1 MRELNNL
8 VEDNEINVPNNN
20 QQFISILTGHVNS
33 ASYFSMDAASFP
45 SRLPMAACLRPAAS
59 APVPATTPNR
69 HGQRQQSPRRTAVC
83 KCAPWHWGLET
94 CNIEGQQLRAE
105 QLYTEPEVSEQQRAT
120 DLFSQKVQRSSFS
133 TSDKVLQLSDEV
145 EARFL

>member
-1 MRELNNL
+1 MMFCMQ
-8 VEDNEINVPNNN
+8 INVPNNN

-45 SRLPMAACLRPAAS
+45 SRLPMAACLHPAAS
-59 APVPATTPNR
+59 APVPATAPSR

-83 KCAPWHWGLET
+83 RCAPWHWGLET
-94 CNIEGQQLRAE
+94 CSIEGQQLGAE
-105 QLYTEPEVSEQQRAT
+105 QLHTEPERAT
-120 DLFSQKVQRSSFS
+120 DLFSQKVKRSSFS

-145 EARFL
+145 EACFL